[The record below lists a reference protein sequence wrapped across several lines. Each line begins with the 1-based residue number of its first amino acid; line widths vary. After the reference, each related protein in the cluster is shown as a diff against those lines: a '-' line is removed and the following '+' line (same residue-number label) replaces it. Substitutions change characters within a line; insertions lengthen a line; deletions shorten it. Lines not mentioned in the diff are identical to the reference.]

1 MSIRPALAV
10 LVVLLV
16 PALVALGCA
25 SAGNSLPSLEP
36 DAGKDQPVTDAGT
49 RDTSLTPEDL
59 DSALAPPIDAAVALP
74 ADAAAAM
81 PDARVPDAQV
91 VGGAD
96 AALNCTPLPQTGSI
110 TVMGATTAASE
121 KWLRPLATTCP
132 ATDYSSFGLA
142 VPRAQ
147 HVFCNLG
154 AASKNYDFAMEGTD
168 EDAALTHPDPYIV
181 IYTSVAIPAN
191 PLQCAAGN
199 DDRAGGGTSVGALV
213 SNFNLNAG
221 VRINLVATGFGDTD
235 FGTYRL
241 RITAK

>member
-1 MSIRPALAV
+1 MSIRPALAA
-10 LVVLLV
+10 LVVLPV
-16 PALVALGCA
+16 FAAVVALGCA

-36 DAGKDQPVTDAGT
+36 DAGKDNPITDAGT

-59 DSALAPPIDAAVALP
+59 DSAVTLPIDAAVSLP
-74 ADAAAAM
+74 VDAAM
-81 PDARVPDAQV
+81 PDARTPDAQV
-91 VGGAD
+91 VGAD
-96 AALNCTPLPQTGSI
+96 AALNCTPLPQTGAI

-132 ATDYSSFGLA
+132 ATDYSSFGLD

-199 DDRAGGGTSVGALV
+199 DDRAGGGTSIGALV
-213 SNFNLNAG
+213 SNFNLNSG

-241 RITAK
+241 RITAR

>member
-1 MSIRPALAV
+1 MSIRPALAA
-10 LVVLLV
+10 LVVLPV
-16 PALVALGCA
+16 IAALALGCA
-25 SAGNSLPSLEP
+25 SAGNSLPSQDP
-36 DAGKDQPVTDAGT
+36 DAGKDSPITDAGT

-59 DSALAPPIDAAVALP
+59 DSAVTPPIDAAVSLP
-74 ADAAAAM
+74 IDAAM

-213 SNFNLNAG
+213 SNFNLNSG

-235 FGTYRL
+235 LGTYRL